1 MISFV
6 AFSDWFTRD
15 FRGLSK
21 TIGISE
27 HNAIWDKGASDAL
40 DDGDGDGEYWHFQKS
55 KGPDTVALVKP

>member
-15 FRGLSK
+15 FRGLSR

-27 HNAIWDKGASDAL
+27 HYAIWHKGASDAL
-40 DDGDGDGEYWHFQKS
+40 DDGEYRHFQKS